1 MYPDDFSMADRHNPV
16 IGGGRSVEGHG
27 KFVRASLPRPVD
39 GDHGVEFGLGIRAQA
54 EFDSDSFARTSWEG
68 GGQACRAFGKGRRRL
83 KNG

>member
-39 GDHGVEFGLGIRAQA
+39 GDHGVEFGLGIRAHA
-54 EFDSDSFARTSWEG
+54 EFDGALFVVRNILG
-68 GGQACRAFGKGRRRL
+68 GGVLLVGVD
-83 KNG
+83 